1 MNKTNMIRK
10 NVCFPN
16 HLLSEAREITDKTET
31 NFSSFVRKA
40 MEEYIEKVKLQ
51 LLKEEL
57 IEQSK
62 NTATLNKEICED
74 FKYTDGENL

>member
-10 NVCFPN
+10 NVCFPH
-16 HLLSEAREITDKTET
+16 HLLSEAQEITDKTDT

-40 MEEYIEKVKLQ
+40 MEEYIEKVKMQ

-57 IEQSK
+57 IAQSK
-62 NTATLNKEICED
+62 DTATLNKEICED
-74 FKYTDGENL
+74 FKYADGENT

>member
-16 HLLSEAREITDKTET
+16 RLLSEAREMSDKLDT

-40 MEEYIEKVKLQ
+40 MEEYIEKVKIE

-57 IEQSK
+57 IAQSK
-62 NTATLNKEICED
+62 DTATLNKEICED
-74 FKYTDGENL
+74 FKYVDGENI

>member
-16 HLLSEAREITDKTET
+16 HLLSEAREMTDRLDT

-40 MEEYIEKVKLQ
+40 MEE
-51 LLKEEL
+51 
-57 IEQSK
+57 
-62 NTATLNKEICED
+62 
-74 FKYTDGENL
+74 

>member
-1 MNKTNMIRK
+1 MIRK

-16 HLLSEAREITDKTET
+16 HLLSEAQKITDKLDT

-40 MEEYIEKVKLQ
+40 MEEYIEKVKMQ

-57 IEQSK
+57 IAQSK
-62 NTATLNKEICED
+62 DTATLNKKICED
-74 FKYTDGENL
+74 FKYADGENI

>member
-1 MNKTNMIRK
+1 MNNKNMIRK

-16 HLLSEAREITDKTET
+16 QLLSEAQEITDKTDT

-40 MEEYIEKVKLQ
+40 MEEYIEKVKMQ

-57 IEQSK
+57 IAQSK
-62 NTATLNKEICED
+62 DTSTLNKEICED